1 MLWRHSGGQAM
12 HRYMTDD
19 WRSRF
24 RKAMQSVGMTDQELS
39 VRAGLN
45 RSTVNTYLSQ
55 KRDKARTKKPASP
68 SIDNFIAMAKAVNL
82 SPAYLLMGEEPF
94 RIDIPV
100 VGIVSAGEGF
110 VPTDDDGRLG
120 PVHFDVG
127 DANVIAIEV
136 RGDSMAPVYRQGDT
150 LICHRTAARH
160 ADNLIGRD
168 CAVRTRNGEHY
179 IKILK
184 RGSRV
189 GLFTLRSFNPAH
201 EDIEDV
207 QIDWAAP
214 VAWVKRGGR

>member
-1 MLWRHSGGQAM
+1 MERAWLNRLRQVIDETPGLDMKGLAL
-12 HRYMTDD
+12 
-19 WRSRF
+19 
-24 RKAMQSVGMTDQELS
+24 K
-39 VRAGLN
+39 AGLDA
-45 RSTVNTYLSQ
+45 SAVQ
-55 KRDKARTKKPASP
+55 KWFKEGKWPRLDTFLRVCSAAGVSP
-68 SIDNFIAMAKAVNL
+68 GW
-82 SPAYLLMGEEPF
+82 LLAGEEPF

-110 VPTDDDGRLG
+110 VPTDDDGRFG

-160 ADNLIGRD
+160 ADNLVGRD

-207 QIDWAAP
+207 QLDWAAP